1 MNDGKPYEKA
11 TKKKKREERFRPRR
25 ESELVRDRSL
35 QAVLREEVLNTPLLE
50 KDSVIDAPALAAE
63 HTGKTDFQG
72 FAC

>member
-63 HTGKTDFQG
+63 HTGKTDFQE